1 MDGTELAKVSHPL
14 LDRIYERMCASE
26 NATSCPFRLHERR
39 LGLAEV
45 VERGVGVG
53 RGRVGGE
60 AEELVVTGNWP
71 RILRH

>member
-26 NATSCPFRLHERR
+26 NAASCPFRLHERR

-45 VERGVGVG
+45 VERGVGVL
-53 RGRVGGE
+53 VGIR
-60 AEELVVTGNWP
+60 A
-71 RILRH
+71 